1 MTTYDD
7 GPSSKLWEPLNKAAK
22 ETNAARA
29 AELRATTARDQ
40 RDGAVYM
47 CLAQGATDA
56 SVAERTGL
64 SRETVAQLAHEWADA
79 NAVPWPPE
87 MPPWP
92 GRVGLA
98 RIGWELER
106 NGWRVEPDD
115 DRLRVLDNDG
125 NVVAVILP
133 SGDAGD

>member
-1 MTTYDD
+1 
-7 GPSSKLWEPLNKAAK
+7 
-22 ETNAARA
+22 
-29 AELRATTARDQ
+29 
-40 RDGAVYM
+40 M

-56 SVAERTGL
+56 SVAERTRL
-64 SRETVAQLAHEWADA
+64 SRETVVQRACEWANA
-79 NAVPWPPE
+79 NAIPWPPE

-92 GRVGLA
+92 GRVGLP

-106 NGWRVEPDD
+106 NGWRVEPDH

-133 SGDAGD
+133 SGDAGDWAARARHRPSPARRKFLRRRGWATS